1 MKRRHAKTL
10 FLKCGSYGC
19 DCGGDYGNGSG
30 SEFVSESV
38 SESVSG
44 PSMLLSVAQA
54 GLCSAEALA
63 KVAEALA
70 EARV

>member
-1 MKRRHAKTL
+1 MALNVAGTMAMAL
-10 FLKCGSYGC
+10 ALSL
-19 DCGGDYGNGSG
+19 
-30 SEFVSESV
+30 SV

-63 KVAEALA
+63 KVAETLA

>member
-1 MKRRHAKTL
+1 MAVIVAGTMAMAL
-10 FLKCGSYGC
+10 ALSL
-19 DCGGDYGNGSG
+19 
-30 SEFVSESV
+30 SV

-54 GLCSAEALA
+54 LACALRREALA
-63 KVAEALA
+63 KVAETLA